1 MDKKITDIRGAWA
14 LANGVE
20 IPYLGLGVWQ
30 ADNGQEV
37 VDAIEWAL
45 QAGYRHIDTAA
56 AYKNEAGVGRAIRE
70 SDVARADIF
79 VTSKLWN
86 SEQGYDSTL
95 RAFDQSMARLG
106 LDVLDLYL
114 IHWPVRGKYK
124 DTWRA
129 FEQLYA
135 DGRIRAIG
143 VSNFLQ
149 HHLEDLLDDAQVVPM
164 VNQLEFHPW
173 LVQPALLAYCR
184 QHQIQYEAWSPLM
197 QGKLFEQ
204 DIVNDL
210 AKKYGKSPGQIVLR
224 WDLQKGVVT
233 IPKSVKRQHIL
244 SNADV
249 FDFELTAEDV
259 AYLDGLDRQ
268 QRLGPDPDNFNF

>member
-1 MDKKITDIRGAWA
+1 M
-14 LANGVE
+14 
-20 IPYLGLGVWQ
+20 
-30 ADNGQEV
+30 
-37 VDAIEWAL
+37 
-45 QAGYRHIDTAA
+45 
-56 AYKNEAGVGRAIRE
+56 
-70 SDVARADIF
+70 
-79 VTSKLWN
+79 TSKLWN
-86 SEQGYDSTL
+86 SEQGYDATL
-95 RAFDQSMARLG
+95 RAFDKTMERLG

-129 FEQLYA
+129 FEKLYA

-149 HHLEDLLDDAQVVPM
+149 HHLEDLLGDAQVVPM

-249 FDFELTAEDV
+249 FDFELSAEDV
-259 AYLDGLDRQ
+259 AYIDGLDRQ
-268 QRLGPDPDNFNF
+268 QRIGPDPDNFNF

>member
-1 MDKKITDIRGAWA
+1 MEKKITDIRGAWT

-37 VDAIEWAL
+37 IDAIKWAL

-56 AYKNEAGVGRAIRE
+56 AYKNEAGVGQAIRE
-70 SDVARADIF
+70 SGVDRADIF

-86 SEQGYDSTL
+86 SEQGYDATL

-114 IHWPVRGKYK
+114 IHWPVQGKYK

-149 HHLEDLLDDAQVVPM
+149 HHLEDLLGDAQVVPM

-210 AKKYGKSPGQIVLR
+210 AKKYGKSPGQIAVR

-233 IPKSVKRQHIL
+233 IPKSVKREHIL

-249 FDFELTAEDV
+249 FDFELSAADV
-259 AYLDGLDRQ
+259 AYIDGLDRQ
-268 QRLGPDPDNFNF
+268 QRIGPDPDTFNF